1 MLRSVECGIESF
13 NFFFNYKKVILED
26 RYFCSMEL
34 SKCLK
39 PKKKMGL
46 CLVFNNKEYV
56 YK

>member
-13 NFFFNYKKVILED
+13 NFFLNYKKVILED

-39 PKKKMGL
+39 PKKKDGFMSGI
-46 CLVFNNKEYV
+46 
-56 YK
+56 